1 MNQQHVF
8 SIHRAPWVVGD
19 ETGDG
24 EKYVLVES
32 LAASSDIDG
41 IAPSRAYA
49 MTFDSPLDCVVEL
62 TRRISNGISKDSNKQ
77 RDVNHNPF
85 SLRSL
90 ERLRDDPRIV
100 TVMVVSE
107 EGEYS
112 YAYAIH
118 SHILISNAISLCIIF
133 YQNSRFPRGLV
144 K

>member
-24 EKYVLVES
+24 TKYVLVES
-32 LAASSDIDG
+32 LKTSLDIDG

-62 TRRISNGISKDSNKQ
+62 TRRISRGISLDLNKRQ
-77 RDVNHNPF
+77 DVNDNLF

-90 ERLRDDPRIV
+90 PLHTSREDPRII

-107 EGEYS
+107 KGEYIS
-112 YAYAIH
+112 IASPAH
-118 SHILISNAISLCIIF
+118 SQL
-133 YQNSRFPRGLV
+133 
-144 K
+144 